1 MLELADIVREYGPA
15 YHQKYGDRMLPS
27 HHDALWDLEHC
38 RTSVMG
44 GDLYW
49 CAHCQTYLY
58 SYHSCGNRHCPKCGS
73 DRADAWRDKQ
83 LDRLLP
89 VPYFLVTFTLPHT
102 LNPVMRS
109 NQKLLYDLLFKTS
122 ADALQ
127 TLALNPKWLGG
138 KIGMVG
144 ALHTWDRRMGYHVHV
159 HYLVPAGGIDP
170 TTGEWKPSHPK
181 FLVPASALRTVFRAK
196 FRDALHAAEPT
207 LFAQIPP
214 ETWTTTWVV
223 HCQAVGDGRTALK
236 YLAPYIYRVA
246 LSNRR
251 LVKMEA
257 GKVTFRYKPR
267 NTPWRTMT
275 LDAMTFLHR
284 FLQHVLPKGFQKV
297 RYVGFLHPNARKTLT
312 ALQAQLDAP
321 PSALS
326 KTPADMGPPG
336 RSDQSAVPIETSPVT
351 ETPIC
356 CPLCGGPLAYLSRLA
371 PHADTRGPP

>member
-1 MLELADIVREYGPA
+1 MLELAEIFREYGAA
-15 YHQKYGDRMLPS
+15 YRQKYGDRMLPS
-27 HHDALWDLEHC
+27 HRDALWDLEHC

-49 CAHCQTYLY
+49 CDHCQAYIY
-58 SYHSCGNRHCPKCGS
+58 SYHSCGNRHCPKCGY

-83 LDRLLP
+83 LERLLP
-89 VPYFLVTFTLPHT
+89 VPYFLVTFTVPHT

-109 NQKLLYDLLFKTS
+109 NQKLLYNLLFTTS
-122 ADALQ
+122 ADTLQ
-127 TLALNPKWLGG
+127 TLARNPEWVGG

-144 ALHTWDRRMGYHVHV
+144 ALHTWDRSMGYHVHI

-170 TTGEWKPSHPK
+170 TTGEWKPAHPK

-196 FRDALHAAEPT
+196 FRDVLHEDEPT
-207 LFAQIPP
+207 LFVQIPP
-214 ETWTTTWVV
+214 GTWTTTWVV
-223 HCQAVGDGRTALK
+223 HCKAVGDGRTALK

-275 LDAMTFLHR
+275 LDAMTFIQR

-297 RYVGFLHPNARKTLT
+297 RYGGFLHPNAPKTLT
-312 ALQAQLDAP
+312 ALQVQLADTNPMPSQIPAP
-321 PSALS
+321 
-326 KTPADMGPPG
+326 KTSGEV
-336 RSDQSAVPIETSPVT
+336 SDGTDVPTEVSPLT

-356 CPLCGGPLAYLSRLA
+356 CPHCGGPLAYLSRLA